1 MAVLSIVVKL
11 CCLVNIGYIPAW
23 MLPEIIRRHSKTNR
37 APRGGSA
44 TGAGGAA
51 GAKGRR
57 ATLWLQ
63 SGASARPRTLK
74 RREGVE

>member
-51 GAKGRR
+51 GAM
-57 ATLWLQ
+57 WLQ

-74 RREGVE
+74 GREGVE